1 MLHHIENDYLSA
13 TIESVGAEI
22 RSLRNKETGE
32 EYIWP
37 MDPAVWASS
46 SPVLFPAIGKIKGD
60 VIHHEGQAYK
70 MPKHGIIRHHEGLSV
85 QSYSP
90 ASAGFILESN
100 PETRIQYPF
109 EFHFEVRYTLEG
121 KSLNMEYH
129 IFNQGILPMPF
140 ICGGHTAYLC
150 SLSDGKQLRDYYVEF
165 PNELQALEASTLAE
179 SGLLGGEKRSISTE
193 NGRLYL
199 SDTLFNKDAL
209 IFADLGVNEVKLGR
223 KEKGSILSLQFEG
236 FPDLALW
243 SKPGADYL
251 CIEPWLGL
259 PDHEE
264 SPLEIGLKPGY
275 ALLEPEE
282 KMRFSILTGI
292 H

>member
-13 TIESVGAEI
+13 TIESVGGEI

-37 MDPAVWASS
+37 MNPAVWASS

-60 VIHHEGQAYK
+60 VIHYDGQAYK
-70 MPKHGIIRHHEGLSV
+70 MPKHGIIRHHEALRF
-85 QSYSP
+85 QQYSP
-90 ASAGFILESN
+90 ACAGFVLESN
-100 PETRIQYPF
+100 QATRIQYPF

-121 KSLNMEYH
+121 RSLNMEFH
-129 IFNQGILPMPF
+129 ITNQGRLPMPF

-165 PNELQALEASTLAE
+165 PKEQQALEASTLGD
-179 SGLLGGEKRSISTE
+179 SGLLGDEKRSISLE
-193 NGRLYL
+193 KGRLYL

-209 IFADLGVNEVKLGR
+209 IFADLGLNEVKLGR
-223 KEKGSILSLQFEG
+223 KEKGAFLSLQFEG
-236 FPDLALW
+236 YPHLALW
-243 SKPGADYL
+243 SKPAADYL

-259 PDHEE
+259 PDHQE
-264 SPLEIGLKPGY
+264 SPLEVSLKPGHV
-275 ALLEPEE
+275 LLGAKE
-282 KMRFSILTGI
+282 KRQFSILTHI